1 MLRPSTLPEVSKSH
15 ADKAF
20 AYLPGTSAP
29 SGVERKK
36 SFKRKVEAQRWLDQ
50 LQAEMHQG
58 RYIDPSAG
66 KTLVAV
72 CAQRWCD
79 GLVHLKPSTLE
90 RYRGIVNTHIV
101 PVWGSWQVARITPN
115 DVNRWIGTLVADG
128 LRPSSVR
135 QTHRVLSLIL
145 DAAVQDGRIG
155 RNPAHGAKLPR
166 PVRTEP
172 MYLTP
177 EQVGDLAEAEDATN

>member
-1 MLRPSTLPEVSKSH
+1 MAHIVRDTRNGHWIARWQEPNG
-15 ADKAF
+15 A
-20 AYLPGTSAP
+20 
-29 SGVERKK
+29 ERKK
-36 SFKRKVEAQRWLDQ
+36 TFTRK
-50 LQAEMHQG
+50 
-58 RYIDPSAG
+58 
-66 KTLVAV
+66 V

-90 RYRGIVNTHIV
+90 RYRGIVNTRIV
-101 PVWGSWQVARITPN
+101 PVWGSWQIARITPN

-155 RNPAHGAKLPR
+155 RNPGLR
-166 PVRTEP
+166 
-172 MYLTP
+172 
-177 EQVGDLAEAEDATN
+177 N